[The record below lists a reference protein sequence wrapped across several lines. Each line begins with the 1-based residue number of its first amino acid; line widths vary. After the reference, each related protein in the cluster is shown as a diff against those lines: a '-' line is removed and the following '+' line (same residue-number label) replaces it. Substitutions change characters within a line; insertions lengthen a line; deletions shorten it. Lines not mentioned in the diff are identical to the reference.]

1 MQCRIAGT
9 RRRSR
14 LTSAQLHCSQLAA
27 RILKLAGSL
36 GLAESAVE
44 GAVFADGQ
52 LVRAR
57 LPACLPDA
65 THLSPVLPLAR
76 THR

>member
-14 LTSAQLHCSQLAA
+14 LTSVHLHCSQLAA
-27 RILKLAGSL
+27 RILELAGGL

-57 LPACLPDA
+57 VPACLPA
-65 THLSPVLPLAR
+65 
-76 THR
+76 